1 MFCSGWI
8 LVSGIVRQIAQRHLA
23 RQRVVGILD
32 QAFDGIVTAKVN
44 FETNLQN
51 ARALFESHL
60 QSVFTQRGEGW
71 VEKPLRAVRG
81 FQNACAFRSG
91 DYIESSNTLNILDP
105 ARIKHDYRSC

>member
-1 MFCSGWI
+1 MPPGWVFWMFCSGWI

-32 QAFDGIVTAKVN
+32 QAFDGIVTTKVN

-60 QSVFTQRGEGW
+60 QSVFTQRGG
-71 VEKPLRAVRG
+71 VGLRNSSAQFVVFRMLAPLGQATT
-81 FQNACAFRSG
+81 
-91 DYIESSNTLNILDP
+91 SNPRT
-105 ARIKHDYRSC
+105 R